1 MDKTFKDIKISKKI
15 KLVKKNEKDLINFY
29 KKNFVEYH
37 KEFNKVY
44 NNYLESLKNIDES
57 IDNFN
62 SLETTIKKN
71 LPKSLKP
78 TTVKNKDIDNFI
90 SPNNNLLLNSYFI
103 TEDTSIK
110 EFIEQHIKNQITY
123 YINKKFSEL
132 NNIISSYDVLI
143 GRDVNVHGK
152 NSNVDYIQN
161 IDFRNDNAT
170 SGSNSSSNNT
180 NYSKQF
186 SDMEKE
192 NVILKQDKRNLADEN
207 IRLDYALQAMTK
219 KCKDHMDELLAVE
232 AERDRLKLA
241 MEENDQ
247 NILVNGY
254 FDNGSSK

>member
-1 MDKTFKDIKISKKI
+1 MQRLRQQVT
-15 KLVKKNEKDLINFY
+15 
-29 KKNFVEYH
+29 
-37 KEFNKVY
+37 
-44 NNYLESLKNIDES
+44 
-57 IDNFN
+57 
-62 SLETTIKKN
+62 
-71 LPKSLKP
+71 
-78 TTVKNKDIDNFI
+78 
-90 SPNNNLLLNSYFI
+90 LLQKQLL
-103 TEDTSIK
+103 
-110 EFIEQHIKNQITY
+110 Q
-123 YINKKFSEL
+123 
-132 NNIISSYDVLI
+132 
-143 GRDVNVHGK
+143 GK
-152 NSNVDYIQN
+152 GN

-254 FDNGSSK
+254 FDNGSSKQSVLEEKMNEITIISDQIEIIRD